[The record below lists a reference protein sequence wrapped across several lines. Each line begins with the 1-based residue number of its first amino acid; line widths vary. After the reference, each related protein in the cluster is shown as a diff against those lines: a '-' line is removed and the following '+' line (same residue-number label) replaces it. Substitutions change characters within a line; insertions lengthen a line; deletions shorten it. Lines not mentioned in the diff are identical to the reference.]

1 MIKKKGGG
9 IMTKC
14 SANTELKAIKD
25 LVEKSIL
32 EKSTA

>member
-1 MIKKKGGG
+1 
-9 IMTKC
+9 MTKC